1 MKSFFTI
8 GEPMALLSAIQS
20 GSLNTV
26 DGFTRSLAGAEANV
40 AIGMARLGFHTYY
53 LSKVGTDC
61 FGQFI
66 VDTLKNEG
74 VDTRYITSSSSHST
88 GMVVKAL
95 SQDGSDPAV
104 DYLRKNSAASSMHC
118 HDFSDVVIE
127 SDSHLHVTG
136 ISLALSPHTNEL
148 CHDLVSRAQRSG
160 ASISFDPNI
169 RPALWTSEQDMVSA
183 LNDMAMRC
191 NIVLPGLSEGC
202 LLTGFETPE
211 EIAQFYLSSS
221 NVTLVVI
228 KLGENGAYYHD
239 KTRGEGYIDAV
250 EVRHI
255 VDTVGAGDA
264 FAVGCVSALLE
275 NLDLQQAIGRAT
287 LFGATALTVR
297 GDNESLM
304 NQEQLLRMQGA
315 TLV

>member
-1 MKSFFTI
+1 
-8 GEPMALLSAIQS
+8 MALLSAIQS
-20 GSLNTV
+20 GPLNTV

-66 VDTLKNEG
+66 VDTLKSEG
-74 VDTRYITSSSSHST
+74 VDTRIHYLFLLSFNRKWSLKLCPE
-88 GMVVKAL
+88 MVV
-95 SQDGSDPAV
+95 DPAV

-118 HDFSDVVIE
+118 HDFSDVVIK

-136 ISLALSPHTNEL
+136 ISLALSSHTNEL
-148 CHDLVSRAQRSG
+148 CHDLVSRAQKSG
-160 ASISFDPNI
+160 ASVSFDPNI
-169 RPALWTSEQDMVSA
+169 RPALWASEQEMVSA

-191 NIVLPGLSEGC
+191 NIVLPGLSEGR
-202 LLTGFETPE
+202 LLTGLETPE
-211 EIAQFYLSSS
+211 EIAQFYLSSP

-239 KTRGEGYIDAV
+239 KVRGEGYIDAV
-250 EVRHI
+250 EVSHI

-275 NLDLQQAIGRAT
+275 NLDLQQAIGRAA

-304 NQEQLLRMQGA
+304 NRAQLLRMQG
-315 TLV
+315 TTIV